1 MRDAPPFMLHR
12 PNPKTAMDPLDD
24 LFATLQVRGALYA
37 RIEGRGAWGLAKTGG
52 ETVRYGLVARG
63 RCLLEMQDSTQPLQL
78 QQGDCFLVPHGT
90 PYVLRDDPLTPP
102 VSCRTLVAH
111 AGTGVVELGTGSGEG
126 TTLLCGWFHFDMEAM
141 RPLAHLLPELVH
153 VRMDSSR
160 AEAIQGTLQL
170 LAMETLAPGMGSSLV
185 VGRLVDV
192 LLVQAVRAHIAQLPP
207 GESGWVAAL
216 ADARLGEALCAM
228 HEDMAQPWTVDSLAA
243 KAKLSRSAFA
253 ARFRERVGRSPL
265 DYLTRW
271 RMVKAGQMLRREGLS
286 LGQVAA
292 KVGYESEAAFS
303 KAFKREM
310 GAAPGA
316 WRAVGH

>member
-1 MRDAPPFMLHR
+1 
-12 PNPKTAMDPLDD
+12 MDPLDD
-24 LFATLQVRGALYA
+24 LFATLQVRSALYA
-37 RIEGRGAWGLAKTGG
+37 HIEGRGAWGLAKTGG
-52 ETVRYGLVARG
+52 DTARYGLVARG
-63 RCLLEMQDSTQPLQL
+63 RCLLEMQGRPQPLQL
-78 QQGDCFLVPHGT
+78 EQGDCFLVPHGT

-102 VSCRTLVAH
+102 VSCRTLLPYAR
-111 AGTGVVELGTGSGEG
+111 TGRVELGGGSGEG
-126 TTLLCGWFHFDMEAM
+126 ATLLCGWFGFDAEVA

-170 LAMETLAPGMGSSLV
+170 LALETLEPGMGSGLV
-185 VGRLVDV
+185 VGRLAEV
-192 LLVQAVRAHIAQLPP
+192 LLVQAVRAHIAQLPE
-207 GESGWVAAL
+207 GESGWVSAV
-216 ADARLGEALCAM
+216 ADARLGEALRAM
-228 HEDMAQPWTVDSLAA
+228 HEDMAQPWTVDALAA

-253 ARFRERVGRSPL
+253 ARFRDRVGKSPL

-271 RMVKAGQMLRREGLS
+271 RMVKAGQMLRRDGLS

-316 WRAVGH
+316 WRATM